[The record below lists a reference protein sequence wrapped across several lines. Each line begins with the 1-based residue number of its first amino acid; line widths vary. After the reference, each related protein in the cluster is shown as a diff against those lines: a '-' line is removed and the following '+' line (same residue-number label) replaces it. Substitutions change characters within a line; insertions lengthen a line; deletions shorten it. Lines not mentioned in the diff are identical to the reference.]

1 MQFVK
6 KHEKIIA
13 FLLLIIITIPS
24 FISIINGEYFSM
36 HDDQHV
42 ARLFLLDQ
50 GIRQGNFFPR
60 WVDGLGFGYG
70 YPLFNF
76 YPPLIY
82 YVAEFFHLIGFSL
95 FLSIKLTFILG
106 FILAAFGSYLLA
118 KNIIGR
124 LPALLAAV
132 LYTYFSYHAVN
143 AYVRGALAEFFGMAI
158 IPFVF
163 LNLESLFRNKN
174 KLSIVFFAVTFG
186 LLMLTH
192 PLVSFPS
199 LFYIVFF
206 AIFYFLISKDN
217 GQRLLFF
224 IDLLKAGLL
233 GLGFSAFFWL
243 PSFFEKKFTLVDDIL
258 TKELANYK
266 LHYIFPSQF
275 WYSPWGFGGSLAD
288 RFDGMSFQLG
298 KIHIFLFIL
307 SVIVCLLFKKWRRQ
321 EKLSYFFFFVFLSIF
336 SLFMTVNYSSFI
348 WDGVR
353 YLWYLQFPWRFLTFA
368 GLFISLCGAFAV
380 IFIAKLFKD
389 SFSKIINV
397 ILVVI
402 ISLSTVFLYKKYFKP
417 QEQFATNDKILTS
430 FEEISW
436 KISKSSFEF
445 VPKGTA
451 TKKTELNTSTLD
463 IEKKDLPQATFEL
476 LSGRGNIKLIK
487 DNFVK
492 KEYSIDIK
500 SSATMRLN
508 TYYFPGWKAYLNG
521 KELTISDDNRLKLI
535 TINLPSNSKGQ
546 LKFIFRNTPIRTIAD
561 LTSFISLLILGYL
574 LIPLKKT
581 KKNKL
586 SLKQPV

>member
-1 MQFVK
+1 MQFEK

-233 GLGFSAFFWL
+233 GLSFSAFFWL

>member
-233 GLGFSAFFWL
+233 GLSFSAFFWL

>member
-1 MQFVK
+1 MRFLK
-6 KHEKIIA
+6 RHDSFFT
-13 FLLLIIITIPS
+13 FLLILIITIPS
-24 FISIINGEYFSM
+24 FISIINGKYFSM

-42 ARLFLLDQ
+42 VRLFLLDQ

-60 WVDGLGFGYG
+60 WVGGLGFGYG

-82 YVAEFFHLIGFSL
+82 YVAEFFHLTGFSL

-106 FILAAFGSYLLA
+106 FILAAFGAYLLV

-163 LNLESLFRNKN
+163 LSLESLFRNKN

-233 GLGFSAFFWL
+233 GLSFSAFFWL